1 MSLKIRKIRGRNE
14 WAVKVY
20 DDATKKYVIIKRY
33 NTKEEALKHIDDIN
47 NAEDTEIDIGNDKKS
62 LD

>member
-1 MSLKIRKIRGRNE
+1 MTLKIRKIRGHNE

-20 DDATKKYVIIKRY
+20 DDAIKKYIIIKRY

-47 NAEDTEIDIGNDKKS
+47 NAEDTEIDIGNDKKT